1 MSPLSESTQYREAL
15 EPDAIFKLLI
25 AGAILFLGYLLMIPY
40 RDENVPRI
48 LLLFILIAL
57 IGSFM
62 AFRRLKIEVSE
73 IGLRV
78 GFRILGSEILFSD
91 IKDIEVI
98 DPPFWRYG
106 GLGYRLGLDGSI
118 GYVLNFREG
127 IRISRKNGR
136 DIFFSTDNPGELA
149 TILKKSLS

>member
-1 MSPLSESTQYREAL
+1 LSESAQYREAL
-15 EPDAIFKLLI
+15 EPDAIFELLI
-25 AGAILFLGYLLMIPY
+25 AGAILFLGCLLMIPY

-48 LLLFILIAL
+48 SLLFILIAL

-62 AFRRLKIEVSE
+62 AFRRLKIEVTE

-98 DPPFWRYG
+98 EPPPSG
-106 GLGYRLGLDGSI
+106 GM
-118 GYVLNFREG
+118 VV
-127 IRISRKNGR
+127 
-136 DIFFSTDNPGELA
+136 
-149 TILKKSLS
+149 